1 MGALIPL
8 LTTDIR
14 FRIQLR
20 SFLFLCVNPFLPN
33 SVIADGELRL
43 IDVIVETSA
52 ADVQLDADRCD
63 IVCTD
68 LVVLER
74 ALGNSVFHGTGIFQL
89 QECRLDVSA
98 ANHPCCSTPTIP
110 VPMQVSFQPILFSY
124 NPLSVRPVLIQ
135 DSCVSS
141 AFRSLFY
148 YLTVPWGTGKYGRH
162 VIFLNFCVQNF
173 LRCQSAPSD
182 F

>member
-74 ALGNSVFHGTGIFQL
+74 ALGNSVFHVTGIFQL
-89 QECRLDVSA
+89 QECRFGVSA
-98 ANHPCCSTPTIP
+98 VHQSCRNKAEVSIFTGP
-110 VPMQVSFQPILFSY
+110 V
-124 NPLSVRPVLIQ
+124 VR
-135 DSCVSS
+135 
-141 AFRSLFY
+141 
-148 YLTVPWGTGKYGRH
+148 
-162 VIFLNFCVQNF
+162 
-173 LRCQSAPSD
+173 
-182 F
+182 

>member
-1 MGALIPL
+1 MGELIPL

-43 IDVIVETSA
+43 IDIIVETSA

-89 QECRLDVSA
+89 
-98 ANHPCCSTPTIP
+98 
-110 VPMQVSFQPILFSY
+110 
-124 NPLSVRPVLIQ
+124 
-135 DSCVSS
+135 
-141 AFRSLFY
+141 
-148 YLTVPWGTGKYGRH
+148 
-162 VIFLNFCVQNF
+162 
-173 LRCQSAPSD
+173 
-182 F
+182 

>member
-1 MGALIPL
+1 MVFPKPISKSFEIDLEFLKRSVARVKIGR
-8 LTTDIR
+8 TDSAVSNR
-14 FRIQLR
+14 HQIQLR

-89 QECRLDVSA
+89 QECRFDVSA
-98 ANHPCCSTPTIP
+98 ANHPCCRTPTIP

-124 NPLSVRPVLIQ
+124 NLLSVRPV
-135 DSCVSS
+135 
-141 AFRSLFY
+141 
-148 YLTVPWGTGKYGRH
+148 PM
-162 VIFLNFCVQNF
+162 
-173 LRCQSAPSD
+173 
-182 F
+182 

>member
-1 MGALIPL
+1 MGELIPL

-20 SFLFLCVNPFLPN
+20 SFLFLCATPFLPN

-43 IDVIVETSA
+43 IDIIVETSA

-89 QECRLDVSA
+89 
-98 ANHPCCSTPTIP
+98 
-110 VPMQVSFQPILFSY
+110 
-124 NPLSVRPVLIQ
+124 
-135 DSCVSS
+135 
-141 AFRSLFY
+141 
-148 YLTVPWGTGKYGRH
+148 
-162 VIFLNFCVQNF
+162 
-173 LRCQSAPSD
+173 
-182 F
+182 

>member
-74 ALGNSVFHGTGIFQL
+74 VLGNSVFHGTGIFQL

-124 NPLSVRPVLIQ
+124 NLLSVRPV
-135 DSCVSS
+135 
-141 AFRSLFY
+141 
-148 YLTVPWGTGKYGRH
+148 PM
-162 VIFLNFCVQNF
+162 
-173 LRCQSAPSD
+173 
-182 F
+182 